1 MLSTQQLTDLIKKGK
16 SEAKERKFNEA
27 VEVILTLR
35 EVDAKKADLNVNETV
50 YLPHPT
56 SKVAR
61 ICFIGAGDMALRAK
75 NAKVDA
81 VIDPSRL
88 ESLAGDKKEAKKVA
102 RSYDFFLAD
111 TALMPRIGKIL
122 GQSLGPRGKI
132 PIPVPPNAPIETMI
146 QRMRTAIRV
155 RSRGSLGIA
164 AKVGER
170 KLSDSELAENVLAVV
185 QAVEKK
191 LPQGEKNIKSVI
203 VKTTM
208 GKPVK
213 QAVGQR

>member
-146 QRMRTAIRV
+146 QRMRTAIRI

-170 KLSDSELAENVLAVV
+170 KLSDSDLAENVLAVV

-203 VKTTM
+203 VKTSM

-213 QAVGQR
+213 QAVGQS

>member
-1 MLSTQQLTDLIKKGK
+1 
-16 SEAKERKFNEA
+16 
-27 VEVILTLR
+27 
-35 EVDAKKADLNVNETV
+35 
-50 YLPHPT
+50 
-56 SKVAR
+56 
-61 ICFIGAGDMALRAK
+61 
-75 NAKVDA
+75 
-81 VIDPSRL
+81 
-88 ESLAGDKKEAKKVA
+88 LAGDKKEAKKVA

-170 KLSDSELAENVLAVV
+170 KLSDSDLAENVLAVV

>member
-16 SEAKERKFNEA
+16 AEGKERKFDES

-35 EVDAKKADLNVNETV
+35 EVDVKKTDLNVNETV
-50 YLPHPT
+50 YLPHPS

-61 ICFIGAGDMALRAK
+61 ICFIGSGDPALRAK

-81 VIDPSRL
+81 ILDPSQL
-88 ESLAGDKKEAKKVA
+88 EALAGDKKAAKKLA

-111 TALMPRIGKIL
+111 TALMARVGKVL

-132 PIPVPPNAPIETMI
+132 PTPVPPNAPVDAMV

-170 KLSDSELAENVLAVV
+170 RLPDSDLAENVLAVV
-185 QAVEKK
+185 QAVQKK

-213 QAVGQR
+213 QAVGQS